1 MAQNIALYGGE
12 KVKTTPFATGMR
24 FGQEELTELKEALEQ
39 NSLFYWYGNKVKT
52 LTQRFRE
59 MYQMPYCVA
68 ASSGTAAIHVALG
81 ACGVT
86 VGDEVITSPITDM
99 GTIIGILFQNAV
111 PVFADVDPNS
121 YNMDPKS
128 IEERITSRTKAILVV
143 HLTGGPADM
152 DPIMEIARKH
162 NLKVIE
168 DCAQSY
174 LATYKGKLCGTI
186 GDVGCFSLNDYK
198 QISAGDGGLLIMKE
212 ADIYHA
218 ALRFADKNYQRL
230 ADPGSANRDIPFIA
244 PNYRMNELTGAVG
257 IAQLKKLPGICA
269 RRNAI
274 GERISNA
281 IKGLPGIEP
290 PKVYDGCKSTY
301 WFYMFR
307 INEQLAGVSPAR
319 FSQALQA
326 EGIPNM
332 LGYIPNCVYEYEIFQ
347 NQSGYPGS
355 NCPFQCPK
363 NEITYDYKTRLCPTA
378 EAVLRTSIR
387 IGISE
392 FYTDEDVDAIIEGI
406 TKVSAF
412 FAESI

>member
-12 KVKTTPFATGMR
+12 KVKTTPFGTGKR

-52 LTQRFRE
+52 LTERFRE

-152 DPIMEIARKH
+152 DPIMEIAKRH

-198 QISAGDGGLLIMKE
+198 QISAGDGGLLITKD
-212 ADIYHA
+212 AGIYHA

-230 ADPGSANRDIPFIA
+230 AEQGSLNRDIPFIA

-274 GERISNA
+274 GERISAA
-281 IKGLPGIEP
+281 IKDLPGIEP
-290 PKVYDGCKSTY
+290 PKVYVGCKSTY

-307 INEQLAGVSPAR
+307 INEGLAGVSPAK
-319 FSQALQA
+319 FSEALKA

-332 LGYIPNCVYEYEIFQ
+332 LGYIPNCVYEYEIFRNQ
-347 NQSGYPGS
+347 NGYPGS
-355 NCPFQCPK
+355 HCPFQCPK
-363 NEITYDYKTRLCPTA
+363 NGITYEYKTGLCPTA
-378 EAVLRTSIR
+378 EDVLRTSIR

-392 FYTDEDVDAIIEGI
+392 FYTDEDVDAIIEAI
-406 TKVSAF
+406 SKVSAF
-412 FAESI
+412 FAESK